1 MKKAPCFEAEKLPEI
16 SVIIPVYNVEKYL
29 RSCLDSVFNQTFAD
43 YEVICVNDG
52 STDTSLK
59 ILQAYQKKDSRMRVI
74 SQDNQGLSA
83 ARNAGVAAACGTYVY
98 FLDSDDSIH
107 PQTLACL
114 YDLITKHE
122 ADMVVHQHKRV
133 KQVPTVFEPVD
144 SRFVPV
150 RVTSDPL
157 FLLGDKGRFPISVHA
172 CVKLYKKSLIAD
184 MAFIPGIYFEDF
196 PYAACLMKK
205 HPKTIVTRLP
215 LYFYMENDQSITH
228 ANWTV
233 KKLTDYTLGLNAV
246 FDCYQHHPKELNYIL
261 KRLYPRIIKQAFN
274 SIFRHVTDMAE
285 LVQILQVYQQFFIR
299 LNERGW
305 FSCKGHKFVRYWAY
319 RRLMKTKDVSS
330 VIPMMKRIF
339 K

>member
-1 MKKAPCFEAEKLPEI
+1 MKKAPCIEAEKLPGI

-59 ILQAYQKKDSRMRVI
+59 ILQAYQRKDSRMRVI

-83 ARNAGVAAACGTYVY
+83 ARNVGVAAACGTYVY

-114 YDLITKHE
+114 YDLMTKYK

-144 SRFVPV
+144 SRLVPV

-228 ANWTV
+228 SNWTV

-261 KRLYPRIIKQAFN
+261 KRLYPRIVKQAFN
-274 SIFRHVTDMAE
+274 SIFRHVTDSAQ

-299 LNERGW
+299 LDEKGW
-305 FSCKGHKFVRYWAY
+305 FSCKGHKFMRYWAY
-319 RRLMKTKDVSS
+319 RRLMKARDVSS
-330 VIPMMKRIF
+330 IIPMMKRIF